1 MQGHEEAEIDV
12 VILSSVID
20 KYGVEADK
28 ILAKKLANKAAEYKD
43 GKHISVRKRTLQK
56 MLTFDK

>member
-1 MQGHEEAEIDV
+1 MQGHEEAEIDA

-43 GKHISVRKRTLQK
+43 GKHISVRKRTL
-56 MLTFDK
+56 

>member
-1 MQGHEEAEIDV
+1 MQGHEETEIDA

-28 ILAKKLANKAAEYKD
+28 ILSKKMADKANEYKN
-43 GKHISVRKRTLQK
+43 GKHLSVRKRTLHK